1 MKVLLVFSIL
11 IVFIKCLP
19 FFTYDQVLNQV
30 KVSTPCKSSRGNS
43 CQFKSSHVSS
53 TRAHDFESVALNS
66 NQLNAIQI
74 NPLYPSQLKSIQF

>member
-30 KVSTPCKSSRGNS
+30 KVSTDHVVVVWTTSSDPTCRR
-43 CQFKSSHVSS
+43 C
-53 TRAHDFESVALNS
+53 
-66 NQLNAIQI
+66 
-74 NPLYPSQLKSIQF
+74 